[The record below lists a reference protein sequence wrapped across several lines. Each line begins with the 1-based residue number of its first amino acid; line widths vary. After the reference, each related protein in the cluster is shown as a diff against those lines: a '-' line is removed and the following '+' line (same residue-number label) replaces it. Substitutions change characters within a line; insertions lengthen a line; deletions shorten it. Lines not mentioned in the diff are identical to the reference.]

1 MLQSHAL
8 NVNIYSQLDIG
19 EKADFLEMLRQS
31 IEEEGISEEMAEE
44 FMQIMEFYLQV
55 DLTGGTRLQGNINR
69 LT

>member
-8 NVNIYSQLDIG
+8 NVNIYSQLDVT

-31 IEEEGISEEMAEE
+31 IEEEGIPEAMAEE

-55 DLTGGTRLQGNINR
+55 DIMGGTRFQGNINR
-69 LT
+69 LV